1 MDGFE
6 WLKVLFGG
14 GRQYF
19 IRNRQQDPQY
29 GDAYISFQRQDDLDL
44 IEVRF
49 LHACTLKS
57 YFLLFAT
64 FSINILHNKWSI
76 RQLKQ
81 C

>member
-49 LHACTLKS
+49 FK
-57 YFLLFAT
+57 
-64 FSINILHNKWSI
+64 
-76 RQLKQ
+76 
-81 C
+81 

>member
-1 MDGFE
+1 MMDAFE
-6 WLKVLFGG
+6 LVKVLFGG

-49 LHACTLKS
+49 LHACTLILIKLKG
-57 YFLLFAT
+57 YFSLFET
-64 FSINILHNKWSI
+64 FSINILRNK
-76 RQLKQ
+76 
-81 C
+81 